1 MKKGGHPKNR
11 FKYKLLKSALVNHI
25 QSNRLFLVL
34 FLVLVW
40 SNLFVANK
48 RLIIFTAYKIEGY
61 TLGVLF

>member
-34 FLVLVW
+34 VLVW
-40 SNLFVANK
+40 SNLYVANK

-61 TLGVLF
+61 TLGGLF